1 MYEDSGFVTEKLAA
15 CIYAVLRFPENNP
28 AVVAAWTPITQWQ
41 ISVIDGR
48 SIVEAYTKRRW
59 PPDFSNSPRTPSP
72 RVVE

>member
-48 SIVEAYTKRRW
+48 SIVEAYTKL
-59 PPDFSNSPRTPSP
+59 
-72 RVVE
+72 